1 MIMNRSILLLCGITG
16 LLSAVTFFPSINTFE
31 TREFYN
37 NLMATSDTVIT
48 PSPDEVQSLNSKV
61 IIGSD
66 DNTLEITP
74 QSTFNN
80 GVLIEPVNP
89 VSGTGLNTAFLLRDS
104 SAWEFYT
111 NSQRR
116 LTIQGNGDIRT
127 SSSLLMGAPQDSFSL
142 LRVNGNIRID
152 SSLYLWPSDD
162 PEAIISLNRKVRN
175 GFQFPDDSIA
185 PFTTT
190 PTAWAFNND
199 IPALRIRHPRNVA
212 GNTDLRKSFAR
223 DFLILPYEF
232 GMAIEF
238 NGVVECWV
246 GEWSIHKGVNYSDPE
261 GQGNGWGGVSWVG
274 DDIDAGGIRTT
285 ARNNTSLGGNVA
297 YGEMSVEKFNA
308 QPNGDLRLRLPS
320 TENNFHFVYGGR
332 GSTDIIAKMKN
343 EGLVIPKMSST
354 GNITNPETAQIVFDS
369 TESRFKGYN
378 GTAWVNFNEEEKL
391 VTGSFGNGGN
401 GADTVYAIPHGL
413 GVIPVYYQVT
423 ATSRDAGNISYVT
436 ADVNF
441 LNVYYSVPPPAGI
454 NNLTWNWQVKK

>member
-1 MIMNRSILLLCGITG
+1 MKSLLLPFAIIAVFMNTG
-16 LLSAVTFFPSINTFE
+16 QG
-31 TREFYN
+31 N
-37 NLMATSDTVIT
+37 NLSDAVSAYSGMITATDTIPIPGSDQ
-48 PSPDEVQSLNSKV
+48 VQSLGDQV
-61 IIGSD
+61 IISSD
-66 DNTLEITP
+66 SNSLEITP
-74 QSTFNN
+74 VASGHD
-80 GVLIEPVNP
+80 GVLIEPVNN
-89 VSGTGLNTAFLLRDS
+89 VTNEGLSTSFYIKDNH
-104 SAWEFYT
+104 AWLFYT
-111 NSQRR
+111 NSSRQ
-116 LTIQGNGDIRT
+116 LTIDGQGAVHAHGR
-127 SSSLLMGAPQDSFSL
+127 LM
-142 LRVNGNIRID
+142 VNGAERDGVSAFRVRGQGRFDSALYIRAA
-152 SSLYLWPSDD
+152 DD
-162 PEAIISLNRKVRN
+162 TASFVSIERN
-175 GFQFPDDSIA
+175 VKFVTEPDDSISA
-185 PFTTT
+185 YTTT
-190 PTAWAFNND
+190 PITWANGQNIAAFR
-199 IPALRIRHPRNVA
+199 LRHPSNVL
-212 GNTDLRKSFAR
+212 GVNSENTSIQR
-223 DFLILPYEF
+223 DFLILPYQY
-232 GMAIEF
+232 GTAIEY

-246 GEWSIHKGVNYSDPE
+246 GEWSIHKGLYYYDVE

-274 DDIDAGGIRTT
+274 DDIDAGGLRAT

-332 GSTDIIAKMKN
+332 GSTNIIAKMKN